1 MYYFTT
7 KQCVMTKAI
16 LPILI
21 LPLSLAL
28 TSCGVSY
35 PEAESKHAKKACACY
50 NEAAAHAENQMNFYY
65 EHYDKVA
72 VVPGKELDKETDEY
86 KTYAEMTL
94 ELRDLKDKA
103 LNSCLMAYEKEE
115 EVEGVFQQNRGELP
129 FLSNKICPEI
139 YYLVKRAYA
148 PPIDSE

>member
-1 MYYFTT
+1 
-7 KQCVMTKAI
+7 MTKAI
-16 LPILI
+16 LSVLS
-21 LPLSLAL
+21 LMLSLAL
-28 TSCGVSY
+28 SSCGVSY

-50 NEAAAHAENQMNFYY
+50 DEAAAHAESQMNFYY

-86 KTYAEMTL
+86 KSYAKMTL

-103 LNSCLMAYEKEE
+103 LNSCLMVYEKEE
-115 EVEGVFQQNRGELP
+115 DVEGMFQQNRGELP

-139 YYLVKRAYA
+139 YYLLKRAYA